1 MENKYKIG
9 FKKMMGPPKP
19 LMQPRERLMVES
31 SYRPM
36 TRKEI
41 METMPKKGKPASST
55 MNDSIALNRRL
66 NKEMGAKK
74 KPATKKPV
82 AKKKPK
88 TQAQKLYEKQIKA
101 RKKRQKKDPLGR
113 D

>member
-1 MENKYKIG
+1 
-9 FKKMMGPPKP
+9 MMGPPKS
-19 LMQPRERLMVES
+19 LMQPRQQLMVES

-41 METMPKKGKPASST
+41 METAAKKSKSLASVKASKPSKPRYGAGGTNNPKVQ
-55 MNDSIALNRRL
+55 
-66 NKEMGAKK
+66 KK

-88 TQAQKLYEKQIKA
+88 TEAQKLYEKQIKA
-101 RKKRQKKDPLGR
+101 RKRRQKKDPLGSR